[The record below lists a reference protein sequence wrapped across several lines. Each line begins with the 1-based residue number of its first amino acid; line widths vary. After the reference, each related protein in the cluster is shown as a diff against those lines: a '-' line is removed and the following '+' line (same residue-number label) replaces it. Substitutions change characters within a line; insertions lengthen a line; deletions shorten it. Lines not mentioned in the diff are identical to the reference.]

1 MESKTSSLKVA
12 IEFWKCDTPLGYY
25 YPNKSLLAVQ
35 LLSILDVGIKVMD
48 IYLFEINLFLFVCV
62 TWGGKK
68 TKIGCNAKGQKLLLE
83 EEKWIEWDTHARTKV
98 G

>member
-1 MESKTSSLKVA
+1 MESKTVSLKVA

-48 IYLFEINLFLFVCV
+48 IYLFDINLFLFVCV
-62 TWGGKK
+62 TWGGEKK
-68 TKIGCNAKGQKLLLE
+68 
-83 EEKWIEWDTHARTKV
+83 EKNWLQRQRPKATAGRRKVDWMGHARPH
-98 G
+98 